1 MCFEFPFN
9 LTGKLTMLLLTGQSW
24 HVLKTWYTGGGPEQ
38 GFWCCFADRPIRCL
52 VLVSVAQANSADIA
66 GGKNEPL

>member
-24 HVLKTWYTGGGPEQ
+24 HVLKTWYTGGGPGE
-38 GFWCCFADRPIRCL
+38 RIL
-52 VLVSVAQANSADIA
+52 VLFGTQTFQMLSSVCCM
-66 GGKNEPL
+66 G

>member
-24 HVLKTWYTGGGPEQ
+24 HVLKTWYTGGGPER
-38 GFWCCFADRPIRCL
+38 GFWCCLAHRPFRCL
-52 VLVSVAQANSADIA
+52 VLSVAWANSADIA
-66 GGKNEPL
+66 GGKNDPL